1 MKTFKLFN
9 SNHLHI
15 LAMIFMLI
23 DHIWAVLISGNF
35 WMNYIG
41 RLAFP
46 LYAFM
51 LVQGFIHTSDLK
63 KYKKR
68 MLFAAIISEIP
79 FNLVAG
85 GGLIYPFHQ
94 NVCWTLLLG
103 LYALEIMEGL
113 TADLTLKER
122 LLKAFKL
129 AGIILLAAFSFS
141 DYGTLGLAMI
151 LLFYITRKNTTLDKI
166 IQLIGMIALNII
178 FMEGLSIPVDLFGMV
193 YYFPTQGFA
202 VFALPLI
209 WLYNGKKGSIN
220 KALQLGFYAFYPV
233 HLLIIGMI
241 AYLR

>member
-23 DHIWAVLISGNF
+23 DHIWAVLMSGNF

-68 MLFAAIISEIP
+68 MLFVAIISEIP

-129 AGIILLAAFSFS
+129 TGIILLAAFSFS

-151 LLFYITRKNTTLDKI
+151 LLFYITRKNTTLNKI

-209 WLYNGKKGSIN
+209 WLYNGKKGSTN
-220 KALQLGFYAFYPV
+220 KAVQLGFYAFYPV